1 MAIEFYCSQCRNR
14 LRVDDSAAG
23 RQARCPV
30 CNAIMIVPAVGVIQ
44 EPPGA
49 VRSEFE
55 GYIPSVGPTPV
66 SPPPPGTMGGTTLGS
81 GRPGPEPATYQPH
94 VTPQHYGEV
103 VGRSAEKRE
112 EGWGGAALVLG
123 LFGLIAWCCPI
134 IGVVIGGL
142 ALVFGI
148 VSLGKGGGPMAIIG
162 LILGIICLVLS
173 IFNALLGMA
182 LMLADAE
189 VVSLVMTD
197 L

>member
-1 MAIEFYCSQCRNR
+1 MNTITTTGFEEVYRRFDEIATTSR
-14 LRVDDSAAG
+14 LIALDRANSSAG
-23 RQARCPV
+23 
-30 CNAIMIVPAVGVIQ
+30 
-44 EPPGA
+44 
-49 VRSEFE
+49 
-55 GYIPSVGPTPV
+55 SVSGPRIA
-66 SPPPPGTMGGTTLGS
+66 SM
-81 GRPGPEPATYQPH
+81 
-94 VTPQHYGEV
+94 PQHYGEV